1 MHYHGIRGIIQNI
14 EQIGHLLQKGGQDL
28 FLTQETGSLP
38 LYENRQGAF
47 ACHRSPNLTFPP
59 HLHADME
66 AVLVEYG
73 EIFLREGEREFRLEA
88 GDFALVFPGRLHSF
102 ESQGESCML
111 LALCPVEMAGDF
123 RRTLL
128 RCVPESPTLCRQKVH
143 PDIGY
148 AMAAMLEITEQNGN
162 LAAAKAFVQLLL
174 ARALPEMDLAELS
187 QTPSADLTARVVG
200 WISENFTGPVSL
212 DILSEA
218 LGAGKYRISRVF
230 GEKLKTSLSDYVNQ
244 LRIDRARTL
253 LLATDK
259 EVSWVSA
266 ECGYENPR
274 TFNREFR
281 RICGCTPREY
291 RKKFVLRGKEQ
302 AEGVKEYG
310 AGKNH
315 EPVFGG
321 DLP

>member
-1 MHYHGIRGIIQNI
+1 M
-14 EQIGHLLQKGGQDL
+14 
-28 FLTQETGSLP
+28 FLTEEGGVLP

-47 ACHRSPNLTFPP
+47 ACHRSPDLTFPA

-73 EIFLREGEREFRLEA
+73 TVSLREGEREFLLHT

-102 ESQGESCML
+102 ESHGPSCML
-111 LALCPVEMAGDF
+111 LGLCPVEMAGDF
-123 RRTLL
+123 RRALL
-128 RCVPESPTLCRQKVH
+128 RCVPTSPVVGREQVH
-143 PDIGY
+143 PDIVY
-148 AMAAMLEITEQNGN
+148 AMAGMREITENNGS

-174 ARALPEMDLAELS
+174 ARALPEMAMTEPA

-200 WISENFTGPVSL
+200 WITENFTGPVSL

-253 LLATDK
+253 LLATDE
-259 EVSWVSA
+259 EVCRVS
-266 ECGYENPR
+266 EKCGYENPR

-291 RKKFVLRGKEQ
+291 RKKHTLRQKEK
-302 AEGVKEYG
+302 V
-310 AGKNH
+310 
-315 EPVFGG
+315 
-321 DLP
+321 

>member
-1 MHYHGIRGIIQNI
+1 M
-14 EQIGHLLQKGGQDL
+14 
-28 FLTQETGSLP
+28 
-38 LYENRQGAF
+38 YENRQGAF

-66 AVLVEYG
+66 AVLIEYG
-73 EIFLREGEREFRLEA
+73 QVLLREGEEEFCLGP
-88 GDFALVFPGRLHSF
+88 GDLALVFPGRLHSF

-128 RCVPESPTLCRQKVH
+128 RCIPAPPVLPKERLH
-143 PDIGY
+143 PDIPY
-148 AMAAMLEITEQNGN
+148 AMVRLREITQQNGN
-162 LAAAKAFVQLLL
+162 LAAAKALVQLLL
-174 ARALPEMDLAELS
+174 ARALPAMALTEPP
-187 QTPSADLTARVVG
+187 QTSSADLTARVVG

-212 DILSEA
+212 DILAEA
-218 LGAGKYRISRVF
+218 LGTGKYRISRVF

-253 LLATDK
+253 LLATDR
-259 EVSWVSA
+259 EVSWVSV

-291 RKKFVLRGKEQ
+291 RRKYTMQQEEK
-302 AEGVKEYG
+302 
-310 AGKNH
+310 
-315 EPVFGG
+315 
-321 DLP
+321 

>member
-1 MHYHGIRGIIQNI
+1 M
-14 EQIGHLLQKGGQDL
+14 
-28 FLTQETGSLP
+28 FLTEERGSLP

-47 ACHRSPNLTFPP
+47 ACHRSPDLNFPP

-73 EIFLREGEREFRLEA
+73 SLLLREGEQEFRLEP
-88 GDFALVFPGRLHSF
+88 GDFALVFPGRLHAF

-128 RCVPESPTLCRQKVH
+128 RCVPESPVVPRDRVH
-143 PDIGY
+143 PDITY
-148 AMAAMLEITEQNGN
+148 AMAGMRKITEKNGN
-162 LAAAKAFVQLLL
+162 LAAAKAFVQLFL
-174 ARALPEMDLAELS
+174 ARALPEMTLTEPS
-187 QTPSADLTARVVG
+187 QIPSADLTARVVG

-253 LLATDK
+253 LLATDE
-259 EVSWVSA
+259 EVSWVSS

-291 RKKFVLRGKEQ
+291 RKKYTLREKE
-302 AEGVKEYG
+302 K
-310 AGKNH
+310 
-315 EPVFGG
+315 
-321 DLP
+321 